1 MNVAPLID
9 AVVRQTTILIAQ
21 LSTTAGSRAPLAHVA
36 NQVFLDLV
44 TELERQ
50 GVARK
55 VVADMFGLALRS
67 YQQKVQRLNESATD
81 RGKSLWEAVL
91 RFVQEAGT
99 VSRARVL
106 SRFAN
111 DDGATV
117 RGILNDLVGSGLVY
131 RTGRGDQTVYRLAP
145 SDDVGRALAEADAA
159 SMAAL
164 VWLNVYREGPIN
176 RADLLDRVRIAPA
189 ALDSALEQLLA
200 EGRIQRGQEAVPT
213 YSAESCV
220 IPLGEPAGWEA
231 AFIDH
236 YQAMVGAL
244 CAKLA
249 SLAGPREQGR
259 NIGGSTLSFDV
270 WPGHPHAE
278 RVIGLLDRMR
288 SELVVLWDD
297 VHAHNTQNPRPVEYQ
312 RVTFYF
318 GQNVRVESREVGS

>member
-1 MNVAPLID
+1 
-9 AVVRQTTILIAQ
+9 
-21 LSTTAGSRAPLAHVA
+21 
-36 NQVFLDLV
+36 
-44 TELERQ
+44 
-50 GVARK
+50 VARK

-81 RGKSLWEAVL
+81 RGRSLWEGVL
-91 RFVQEAGT
+91 RFIQDAGT

-106 SRFAN
+106 SRFSN
-111 DDGATV
+111 DDSATV

-131 RTGRGDQTVYRLAP
+131 RTGRGDQTVYRLA
-145 SDDVGRALAEADAA
+145 STDDVGRALAEGNAA
-159 SMAAL
+159 SEVAL
-164 VWLNVYREGPIN
+164 VWLGVYREGPIN
-176 RADLLDRVRIAPA
+176 RSDLLDRIRIASS
-189 ALDSALEQLLA
+189 ALDAALEQLLA
-200 EGRIQRGQEAVPT
+200 EGRIHRGEGSDPT

-270 WPGHPHAE
+270 WPGHPHADQ
-278 RVIGLLDRMR
+278 VVGLLARMR
-288 SELVVLWDD
+288 SDLCVLWDE
-297 VHAHNTQNPRPVEYQ
+297 VHAHNTKNARPAEYQ
-312 RVTFYF
+312 KVTFYF
-318 GQNVRVESREVGS
+318 GQNVRVESREAE